1 MKQPEELRSFRWFG
15 GERTSGLRA
24 FGHRSRMRQLGVEA
38 TEHLGKPLI
47 LILNTWSEINPCHM
61 HLRQRAEQ
69 VKRGVLEAGGFPV
82 EMPVATL
89 SETFQK
95 PTPMMYR
102 NLLAMET
109 EELLRSYPADGAV
122 LMGGCD
128 KTTPALLM
136 GAASANIP
144 AIYLTAGPMLRGNF
158 RGQAVGSGTDV
169 WKFWDDARAGL
180 IGDCELAELECG
192 IARSPGHCMT
202 MGTAS
207 TMTSAAEALGMTL
220 TGMASIPAVDSA
232 HYRMAAATGRR
243 IVAMAWEDLT
253 PDKILTREAFE
264 DAVATVLALGGST
277 NAFIHLIA
285 MAGRVG
291 VDLTLD
297 DFDAI
302 SRRVP
307 WLANIRP
314 SGKYLMEDFYYAG
327 GLPALLGQLAKVP
340 GALHLDRPTVN
351 DGPFGEKIMDAP
363 VYNDDVIRTPDTPL
377 AAEGGVAVLR
387 GNLAPDGAV
396 IKHIAAEGRLL
407 KHTGPAVVFDDYHQM
422 QERINDPALNIT
434 PDSVLVLRNAG
445 PKGGPGMPEYGMLPI
460 PDYLLAQGV
469 RDMVR
474 ISDARMSGTSYG
486 ACVLHVAPE
495 SFVGGPL
502 ALVQAG
508 DLITL
513 DVAARELSL
522 NVPERTLARRREQ
535 WQPPAPKFERGY
547 GALFT
552 EHITQANEGCD
563 FDFLAR
569 RGRNPE
575 PDPKSGK
582 VTQMIQGFDP
592 RTGEPVGEPVAET
605 TDAGLDAIVAA
616 ALAAAPAWG
625 AGTALAKRA
634 EALEAVAD
642 ALDDRVGELA
652 VIADTETALGGER
665 LTGEVA
671 RTTAQ
676 LRMFA
681 GVLRDGGYRDAVVT
695 RPRVSSLTCGGS
707 PGRWGRWPCSRR
719 PTSRS
724 RSRWRAATP
733 PPRWPRAARSWSRRT
748 RAIRSPPTSPPRW
761 STRRWPRPGRPPG
774 RSGWYTGCR
783 RACGCSGTRISR
795 RPGSPG
801 PPPAGWL
808 WPGSA
813 RSGRSR
819 SRSTESSARST
830 RVWCCPGPRSPGRPR
845 SPPDTSRR

>member
-1 MKQPEELRSFRWFG
+1 VGYEGTVTKKPEDLRSFRWFG

-38 TEHLGKPLI
+38 EEHLGKPLI
-47 LILNTWSEINPCHM
+47 AILNTWSELNPCHM
-61 HLRQRAEQ
+61 HLRERAEQ

-89 SETFQK
+89 SETFCK

-102 NLLAMET
+102 NLLAMEA

-136 GAASANIP
+136 GAASANLP

-158 RGQAVGSGTDV
+158 RGRPVGSGTDV

-180 IGDCELAELECG
+180 AGDCELADLEGG

-220 TGMASIPAVDSA
+220 PGTASIPAVDSA

-243 IVAMAWEDLT
+243 IVAMVWEDLT
-253 PDKILTREAFE
+253 PEKVLTRAAFE

-285 MAGRVG
+285 MAGRAG

-307 WLANIRP
+307 WLANIKP
-314 SGKYLMEDFYYAG
+314 SGTYLMEDFYYAG
-327 GLPALLGQLAKVP
+327 GLPALLGRLATVP
-340 GALHLDRPTVN
+340 GALHLDRITVN
-351 DGPFGEKIMDAP
+351 GGPFGEKITQAP
-363 VYNDDVIRTPDTPL
+363 VYNDDVIRTPEAAL
-377 AAEGGVAVLR
+377 APEGGVAVLR

-396 IKHIAAEGRLL
+396 IKHIAAEPRLL
-407 KHTGPAVVFDDYHQM
+407 KHTGPAVVFDDYRDLQLH
-422 QERINDPALNIT
+422 INDPALNIT

-445 PKGGPGMPEYGMLPI
+445 PVGGPGMPEYGMLPI
-460 PDYLLAQGV
+460 PDYLLARGV

-502 ALVQAG
+502 ALIQAG

-513 DVAARELSL
+513 DVAARELSC
-522 NVPERTLARRREQ
+522 NVPERTMAQRREQ
-535 WQPPAPKFERGY
+535 WQPREPRFERGY
-547 GALFT
+547 GALYA
-552 EHITQANEGCD
+552 EHITQADEGCD

-575 PDPKSGK
+575 PDP
-582 VTQMIQGFDP
+582 T
-592 RTGEPVGEPVAET
+592 
-605 TDAGLDAIVAA
+605 
-616 ALAAAPAWG
+616 
-625 AGTALAKRA
+625 
-634 EALEAVAD
+634 
-642 ALDDRVGELA
+642 
-652 VIADTETALGGER
+652 
-665 LTGEVA
+665 
-671 RTTAQ
+671 
-676 LRMFA
+676 
-681 GVLRDGGYRDAVVT
+681 
-695 RPRVSSLTCGGS
+695 
-707 PGRWGRWPCSRR
+707 
-719 PTSRS
+719 
-724 RSRWRAATP
+724 
-733 PPRWPRAARSWSRRT
+733 
-748 RAIRSPPTSPPRW
+748 
-761 STRRWPRPGRPPG
+761 
-774 RSGWYTGCR
+774 
-783 RACGCSGTRISR
+783 
-795 RPGSPG
+795 
-801 PPPAGWL
+801 
-808 WPGSA
+808 
-813 RSGRSR
+813 
-819 SRSTESSARST
+819 
-830 RVWCCPGPRSPGRPR
+830 
-845 SPPDTSRR
+845 